1 LATPQKSPDS
11 LPELDIDERRE
22 RIAAFVHTEH
32 FASVQDLARLFGVS
46 QVTIRNDIDAL
57 TQARKDLRRVRGG
70 VMRGQLPYA
79 ETPYEA
85 RSRANADDKR
95 AIGLAAAAMVQSNE
109 TIILD
114 VGTTTMAIAQ
124 ALVERVDLTS
134 VTIFTNGLNIALA
147 LEAAYPRLQTVVTGG
162 SLRPLQHSLV
172 DPMAGLVLERIR
184 AGIAFIGCNGVDVEF
199 GVSTTNLPEATVKQ
213 MIMRSALRVIVVADA
228 SKFGRATL
236 ARICAVDDVDSFLT
250 AGHVDASYARQL
262 RDLGVELVNARPP
275 MT

>member
-1 LATPQKSPDS
+1 MAIPQKSPD
-11 LPELDIDERRE
+11 LVPDLDIDQRRE
-22 RIAAFVHTEH
+22 RIAAFVHSEQ

-57 TQARKDLRRVRGG
+57 TQVRKDLRRVRGG

-85 RSRANADDKR
+85 RSRADAEDKR
-95 AIGLAAAAMVQSNE
+95 AIGLAAAAMVQSND

-124 ALVERVDLTS
+124 ALVERAELDNL
-134 VTIFTNGLNIALA
+134 TIFTNGLNIALA

-172 DPMAGLVLERIR
+172 DPMAGLMLERIR
-184 AGIAFIGCNGVDVEF
+184 AGIAFLGCNGVDAEF
-199 GVSTTNLPEATVKQ
+199 GVSTTNLPEATVKR
-213 MIMRSALRVIVVADA
+213 MIMRSALRAIVVADA
-228 SKFGRATL
+228 SKFGRTTL
-236 ARICAVDDVDSFLT
+236 ARICAVDEVDSFLT
-250 AGHVDASYARQL
+250 AGHLDASCARQL
-262 RDLGVELVNARPP
+262 SDLGIDVVNARPP
-275 MT
+275 TG